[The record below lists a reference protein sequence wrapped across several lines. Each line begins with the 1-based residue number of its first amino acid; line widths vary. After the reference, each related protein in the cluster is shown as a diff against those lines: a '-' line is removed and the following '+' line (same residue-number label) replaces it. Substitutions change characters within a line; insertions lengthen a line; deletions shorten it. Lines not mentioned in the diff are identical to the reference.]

1 MVARK
6 RRESSS
12 SGRGWEQPM
21 GGWSCAYLAVHHSS
35 GVAFNSVGKFLRAVF
50 LELGGCSL
58 GKSLVLVQLFS

>member
-1 MVARK
+1 
-6 RRESSS
+6 
-12 SGRGWEQPM
+12 M